1 LRGRETGR
9 CSKRRER
16 TSWEEK
22 QRVETEGRIE
32 EAERGKP
39 QKGNGEMRRA
49 ERVSRNEEANR
60 ISREEK
66 HRGGSGWRRGWEE
79 EVREGRTGGS
89 GGGKGRSEKQEKGER
104 GRAARGRNKSTERRR
119 LEETHFAT
127 SRTYS
132 SADGNDEV
140 NKSEKLR
147 INLSGS

>member
-16 TSWEEK
+16 TSWGEK

-79 EVREGRTGGS
+79 EVREGRTGGPEEAE
-89 GGGKGRSEKQEKGER
+89 GEKERARSKRREREQEQHEVEINQRSAGDWKRRTLQRAER
-104 GRAARGRNKSTERRR
+104 TAAQT
-119 LEETHFAT
+119 AT
-127 SRTYS
+127 TR
-132 SADGNDEV
+132 
-140 NKSEKLR
+140 
-147 INLSGS
+147 